1 MAAKGGLFALMGGP
15 PPPMRG
21 GGGGASM
28 GASSDPAADDEDD
41 SGDSMPASEDT
52 DPTDTPAG
60 SGPFDAYAETVFDPK
75 SDTPTK
81 TDALRQAILTLIE
94 ERGGK

>member
-15 PPPMRG
+15 PPRMG
-21 GGGGASM
+21 SGGA
-28 GASSDPAADDEDD
+28 GASSSSSMPGMDEEDD
-41 SGDSMPASEDT
+41 SGDSAPVGDEPDST
-52 DPTDTPAG
+52 DEPGA
-60 SGPFDAYAETVFDPK
+60 GPFDTYAETIFDPK

>member
-1 MAAKGGLFALMGGP
+1 MAAKGGLFAMLGGP
-15 PPPMRG
+15 PPRMGSG
-21 GGGGASM
+21 GS
-28 GASSDPAADDEDD
+28 GASSAMPDMGADSEDD
-41 SGDSMPASEDT
+41 SGDSAPVGDEPDSPDEPGA
-52 DPTDTPAG
+52 
-60 SGPFDAYAETVFDPK
+60 GPFDAYAETIFDPK